1 MSTITKVNNNTLTK
15 MTEILLLKLDDE
27 ALTIEELSELR
38 DVMENFY
45 SKLNSFDAVISE
57 IERLTEE
64 QKASEETRKLYE
76 DKSRTWDEENAA
88 MNDDDENISDPDVY
102 SQADESIGEL
112 SFEESSEISDEGDEF
127 EAKK

>member
-1 MSTITKVNNNTLTK
+1 MSIITNVNNTLTK

-38 DVMENFY
+38 EVMENYY

-64 QKASEETRKLYE
+64 QEASEETRKLYE
-76 DKSRTWDEENAA
+76 VKSRTWDEENAA
-88 MNDDDENISDPDVY
+88 MKDDDENISDPDVY
-102 SQADESIGEL
+102 SQADESTGEL

-127 EAKK
+127 EAKNE